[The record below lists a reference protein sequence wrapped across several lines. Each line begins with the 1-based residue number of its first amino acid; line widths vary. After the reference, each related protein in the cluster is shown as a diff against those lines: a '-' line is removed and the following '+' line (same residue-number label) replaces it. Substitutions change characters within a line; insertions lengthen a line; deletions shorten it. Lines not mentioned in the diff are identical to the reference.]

1 MSDFSVTAMA
11 TATAKLTGLGV
22 GAVVAVVVVMAMTRP
37 RSSPEWAVALVCTV
51 MASLCGGSYLALHSG
66 LAAAAAGDLY
76 SMMAII
82 GLAFVAGLPAWVT
95 VRLGF
100 AWFARDG
107 VDILEI
113 IRELRKLR
121 NGGRDE

>member
-1 MSDFSVTAMA
+1 MSDISVPAMA
-11 TATAKLTGLGV
+11 TAAAKLTGLGL
-22 GAVVAVVVVMAMTRP
+22 GAIVAVVVVMAMTRP

-51 MASLCGGSYLALHSG
+51 MSSLCGGSYLALHSG
-66 LAAAAAGDLY
+66 LAVATGDVY
-76 SMMAII
+76 GMMAVI